1 MSYIGKTPTSVP
13 LTSSDITDSIISLP
27 KLTDGTDG
35 NLISYD
41 ASGNPVAVAT
51 GSDGQVLTSTGA
63 GSPPAFEALPASG
76 SMVLLKTVTASNVSN
91 VVFDHG
97 SNGVIFDTTYKSY
110 LINVVRAYGATND
123 QKLHMKARVS
133 GSNSSSSF
141 RMQIMYQTYNGS
153 TSTNPASAPN
163 NDKLYQNAGTIRN
176 TNPEY
181 FVGQFFLYG
190 IGESTRMSM
199 TGQATYK
206 NNSGY
211 LHNEAFSSGSDAN
224 ETTSGIEFTMAS
236 GNIYGTFSLYG
247 LVT

>member
-1 MSYIGKTPTSVP
+1 
-13 LTSSDITDSIISLP
+13 
-27 KLTDGTDG
+27 
-35 NLISYD
+35 
-41 ASGNPVAVAT
+41 
-51 GSDGQVLTSTGA
+51 
-63 GSPPAFEALPASG
+63 
-76 SMVLLKTVTASNVSN
+76 
-91 VVFDHG
+91 
-97 SNGVIFDTTYKSY
+97 
-110 LINVVRAYGATND
+110 
-123 QKLHMKARVS
+123 MKARVS
-133 GSNSSSSF
+133 GSNSSSNF
-141 RMQIMYQTYNGS
+141 RMQIMYHTYNGS

-163 NDKLYQNAGTIRN
+163 NDKLYQNAANIRK
-176 TNPEY
+176 TKTEY
-181 FVGQFFLYG
+181 FDGHFYLYG